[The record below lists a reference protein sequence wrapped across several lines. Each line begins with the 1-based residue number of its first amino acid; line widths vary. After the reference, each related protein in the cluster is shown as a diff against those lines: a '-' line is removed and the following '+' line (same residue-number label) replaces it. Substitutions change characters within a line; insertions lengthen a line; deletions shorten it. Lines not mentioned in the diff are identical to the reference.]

1 MRYYFVRVILFA
13 AGVSLTGCS
22 STPPRESLEK
32 VAKDWSMT
40 IRASQIMPVYPLDE
54 DIRPGDVYLSANDVN
69 TEIATWEKKGFL
81 PLINRYD
88 RIPIAA
94 SEYDTQYA
102 NGFAKTNGVSFNRA
116 PGTAF
121 PSYTFAV
128 DKRGALGLAIPLNSV
143 PVALAASGAQSATG
157 SVVFKDASNQG
168 LSDRTMQSI
177 IERWAAKNQG
187 LLANQFNDSKITV
200 LRVITRVYSIKG
212 ATVSLA
218 FSEAIGGQADIGAG
232 ASTPG
237 LLSASTEHYDALI
250 TSLNKQIELKKGVV
264 TAATPAAPAAATTT
278 TTTDTEIAA
287 LEADIATV
295 NKLKVE
301 QQLQAIDQQLVNLQ
315 SENKYGGYVLPG
327 SSFKV
332 ASRTARG
339 VTMSENFT
347 TPLVVGYLAMEYMIL
362 PSGRIFKVGSVEDL
376 IEKPVLYQRLR
387 TQSVEDAK
395 KTTNNAT
402 VDDSAKPLPV
412 KQ

>member
-1 MRYYFVRVILFA
+1 
-13 AGVSLTGCS
+13 
-22 STPPRESLEK
+22 
-32 VAKDWSMT
+32 
-40 IRASQIMPVYPLDE
+40 MPVYPLDE
-54 DIRPGDVYLSANDVN
+54 DIRPGDVYLSKNDVS
-69 TEIATWEKKGFL
+69 TEIATWEAKGFL

-88 RIPIAA
+88 RIPIAE

-121 PSYTFAV
+121 PSYTFSV

-177 IERWAAKNQG
+177 IERWAAKNRS
-187 LLANQFNDSKITV
+187 LLTEKYNDGSATV

-218 FSEAIGGQADIGAG
+218 FSEAIGAQTDIGAG
-232 ASTPG
+232 ANTPN
-237 LLSASTEHYDALI
+237 LLSTSDEHYNTLI
-250 TSLNKQIELKKGVV
+250 TYLNKQIELKKGTVV
-264 TAATPAAPAAATTT
+264 AAAPAAPATAPTP

-301 QQLQAIDQQLVNLQ
+301 QQLQAMEQQITNLQ
-315 SENKYGGYVLPG
+315 SETKYGGYVLPG

-339 VTMSENFT
+339 VTMNESFT
-347 TPLVVGYLAMEYMIL
+347 TPLVVGYLALEYMIL
-362 PSGRIFKVGSVEDL
+362 PSGRILEVGSIEDL
-376 IEKPVLYQRLR
+376 IEKPALYQSLR
-387 TQSVEDAK
+387 SRATKDANAS
-395 KTTNNAT
+395 TNKPH
-402 VDDSAKPLPV
+402 VDNPANPLPV
-412 KQ
+412 NR